1 MDKVYIHALIGKDS
15 LGMSTMVA
23 GRKMLEMGKKDDAF
37 IITKNS
43 ISVIGSMIRDM
54 DKVIIFINM
63 KRGI

>member
-15 LGMSTMVA
+15 LGMSTMEA